1 MINYLLDNRFWYY
14 TQNNTALLRVDLRH
28 FSYYILWTNAKE
40 ILKNSGNISLK
51 NKSKTYVGNLKWC
64 NRNGN
69 DQQAQTDGKNASAL
83 LDFFSSVYTIDNDND
98 FDNINTRIYD
108 SGNKSTDLNNH
119 ISRFI
124 TAIVNTIPLYLQVI

>member
-69 DQQAQTDGKNASAL
+69 D
-83 LDFFSSVYTIDNDND
+83 
-98 FDNINTRIYD
+98 
-108 SGNKSTDLNNH
+108 
-119 ISRFI
+119 
-124 TAIVNTIPLYLQVI
+124 